1 MCGICGTVHLTGSPV
16 SPALLQAMNSR
27 LQHRGPDGD
36 GYHAAGPL
44 GLAVCRL
51 RIIDLAG
58 SDQHVSIHA
67 GQVPQHLPA
76 RAGGTG
82 DARSRRPPPMAHF
95 RATIDG

>member
-1 MCGICGTVHLTGSPV
+1 MPQIPAHV

-27 LQHRGPDGD
+27 LQHRGLDGD

-44 GLAVCRL
+44 GRAVCRL

-67 GQVPQHLPA
+67 GQVPQNLLG
-76 RAGGTG
+76 RAAGTGG
-82 DARSRRPPPMAHF
+82 DARSRRPPPMTHF